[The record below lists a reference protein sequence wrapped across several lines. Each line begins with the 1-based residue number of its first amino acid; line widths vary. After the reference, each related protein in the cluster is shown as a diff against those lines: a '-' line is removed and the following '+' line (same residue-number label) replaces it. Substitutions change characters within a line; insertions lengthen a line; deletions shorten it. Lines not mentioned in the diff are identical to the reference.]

1 MNQVGQA
8 FLLASGLAACS
19 DFGIYDESA
28 GLYPYPYPYDD
39 GGVYYPDGGYY
50 PYASPD
56 LALSIPRRRLT
67 AAPFFERLTDFY
79 HRA

>member
-8 FLLASGLAACS
+8 FLLATGLAACS

-28 GLYPYPYPYDD
+28 GLYPYPYPYPYPYDD
-39 GGVYYPDGGYY
+39 GGVYY

-56 LALSIPRRRLT
+56 LAFSIPRRRLT
-67 AAPFFERLTDFY
+67 AAPIFERLTDFY